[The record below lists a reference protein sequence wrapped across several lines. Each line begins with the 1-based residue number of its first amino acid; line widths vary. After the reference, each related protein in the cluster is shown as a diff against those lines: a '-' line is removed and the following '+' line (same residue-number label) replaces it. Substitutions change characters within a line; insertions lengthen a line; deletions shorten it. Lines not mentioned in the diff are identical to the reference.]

1 MSKATV
7 VPATIYETESLIG
20 FKSAGFYLDVA
31 PLIWSARLGGDS
43 SSKHFKAL
51 PVPLVVVHV
60 SCVDW
65 GGHPLFRRIARLY
78 HVRFFWAG
86 PWNDYV
92 LTADDTIPH
101 AGEISWSE
109 ALLVTRSFFVRG
121 YRIWGEQS
129 PLVSIIN
136 GGCCERICREIYAT
150 RPHFDLQGRGDG
162 K

>member
-7 VPATIYETESLIG
+7 VPALFAGHESVIG
-20 FKSAGFYLDVA
+20 YRAPESYLSFVPKFWEPIEERTWVPL
-31 PLIWSARLGGDS
+31 PLI
-43 SSKHFKAL
+43 
-51 PVPLVVVHV
+51 VVHV
-60 SCVDW
+60 TCDDW
-65 GGHPLFRRIARLY
+65 YSHPLFRRIARLY
-78 HVRFFWAG
+78 RVRFYLAG

-92 LTADDTIPH
+92 LEADDMISHP
-101 AGEISWSE
+101 GEIPWTEVLRESG
-109 ALLVTRSFFVRG
+109 RFFVRG
-121 YRIWGEQS
+121 YRIWGERT

>member
-7 VPATIYETESLIG
+7 TPVTFANAESLIG
-20 FKSAGFYLDVA
+20 YKNASFYLDVA
-31 PLIWSARLGGDS
+31 PVIWGLRFGES
-43 SSKHFKAL
+43 SRPVPL
-51 PVPLVVVHV
+51 RTTPVPLVVVHV
-60 SCVDW
+60 TCDDW
-65 GGHPLFRRIARLY
+65 GSHPLFRRIARRY
-78 HVRFFWAG
+78 RVRFYWAG

-92 LTADDTIPH
+92 LTDDDMIPH
-101 AGEISWSE
+101 AGEISWTKV
-109 ALLVTRSFFVRG
+109 LLVTRSFFIRG
-121 YRIWGEQS
+121 YRIWGEKS